1 MHDLPHHRARHIL
14 QPTSECCTM
23 LMLLSSSPPS
33 TLHAN
38 NFTRLT
44 THRLRDICRNLKKG
58 RKPIL
63 NMMKL
68 AVLIALSALCSASA
82 AERSLLQ
89 AGLPNFPRPASPPP
103 PPSPP
108 ITPGTPPPPPSLLS
122 RCRACSLVRQAWLRV
137 NPVDRHLPAL
147 CEERRRLPGLAGQHL
162 QHPPH
167 HPARRQHPA
176 DQPRRPRPHPHW
188 PLHDCQV
195 SPRSPS
201 PAAVHWLDGNVA
213 QLEINPAIHA
223 CHADA
228 PYLNSSYSLL
238 PTAHPFAHRPS
249 PTLSPI
255 AHPPLPMIAT
265 HQECISVPIYA
276 HVHRHCR
283 RPPVHGVQDCA

>member
-89 AGLPNFPRPASPPP
+89 AGLPNFPLPASPPP

-108 ITPGTPPPPPSLLS
+108 ITPGTPPPPL
-122 RCRACSLVRQAWLRV
+122 
-137 NPVDRHLPAL
+137 
-147 CEERRRLPGLAGQHL
+147 
-162 QHPPH
+162 
-167 HPARRQHPA
+167 
-176 DQPRRPRPHPHW
+176 
-188 PLHDCQV
+188 
-195 SPRSPS
+195 
-201 PAAVHWLDGNVA
+201 
-213 QLEINPAIHA
+213 
-223 CHADA
+223 
-228 PYLNSSYSLL
+228 
-238 PTAHPFAHRPS
+238 
-249 PTLSPI
+249 
-255 AHPPLPMIAT
+255 PPLPMSRLFPRPTSVAASQSCGSASSSTLRGTTPPTRLGRPAPAASPTSPCPTAT
-265 HQECISVPIYA
+265 SSRSTSSA
-276 HVHRHCR
+276 STS
-283 RPPVHGVQDCA
+283 PPLAPT